1 MDFPFLTEIF
11 FIISLL
17 AFLIAMLI
25 ILPTLIND
33 RKGKVHRKKKEAPLA
48 HKIESG
54 KKMKYAI
61 VRLKQ

>member
-17 AFLIAMLI
+17 AFLIAMFI

-33 RKGKVHRKKKEAPLA
+33 RKGKGHRKKKETPLA
-48 HKIESG
+48 HRIEGG